1 MRLLKRLKQNL
12 ANIPGWRTKRRFVV
26 IESDD
31 WGGIRVSS
39 RDAFKH
45 FLKKGYPVD
54 ECPYNS
60 NDMLESQTDLAMLFE
75 VLSSVKDRNGHPAM
89 ITANQIMANPDF
101 DRIQSNDFQKYY
113 YEPFEKTLQRYPDHN
128 KVIDLY
134 RAGFDNKI
142 FFPQFHGREHVNVS
156 RWIKSLGSG
165 DKVARDVFDQQ
176 MFSVHP
182 SRKPSY
188 VNEYMDALNFSSPAE
203 KAFIELTVVD
213 GLNLF
218 KEFWGFSSSSFIA
231 PSYIWSKDLES
242 VLHRSDVQYIQ
253 GIIAQFEPRFTEDH
267 RYKVRMH
274 YQGQK
279 NKNGQRYLVRNAFFE
294 PALFPNDDSVDNCM
308 QRISTAFK
316 WRKPAIIASHRV
328 NFIGGINELNRARNL
343 KSLSR
348 LLNNIVK
355 TWPDAEFISSADL
368 GMYMDNLN

>member
-142 FFPQFHGREHVNVS
+142 FFSTVS
-156 RWIKSLGSG
+156 R
-165 DKVARDVFDQQ
+165 
-176 MFSVHP
+176 
-182 SRKPSY
+182 
-188 VNEYMDALNFSSPAE
+188 
-203 KAFIELTVVD
+203 
-213 GLNLF
+213 
-218 KEFWGFSSSSFIA
+218 
-231 PSYIWSKDLES
+231 
-242 VLHRSDVQYIQ
+242 
-253 GIIAQFEPRFTEDH
+253 
-267 RYKVRMH
+267 
-274 YQGQK
+274 
-279 NKNGQRYLVRNAFFE
+279 
-294 PALFPNDDSVDNCM
+294 
-308 QRISTAFK
+308 
-316 WRKPAIIASHRV
+316 
-328 NFIGGINELNRARNL
+328 
-343 KSLSR
+343 
-348 LLNNIVK
+348 
-355 TWPDAEFISSADL
+355 
-368 GMYMDNLN
+368 